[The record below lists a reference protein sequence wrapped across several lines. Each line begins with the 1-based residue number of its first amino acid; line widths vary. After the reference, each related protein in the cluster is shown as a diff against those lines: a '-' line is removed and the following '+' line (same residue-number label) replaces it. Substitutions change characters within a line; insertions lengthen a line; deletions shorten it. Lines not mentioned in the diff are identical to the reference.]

1 MRAKSWKKMLSI
13 YVSPGFLAEKM
24 DIFLATGLTQGERE
38 ALEDERI
45 ELRWFTIKEMAEAI
59 RKGKIVDAKTIAGFL
74 TWRHI

>member
-45 ELRWFTIKEMAEAI
+45 ELRWFTIKEMEEAI
-59 RKGKIVDAKTIAGFL
+59 RKGKIADAKTIAGFL